1 MYFVLLKYYSNTKNL
16 KKNVFAKLSFSVEY
30 NLHVF
35 VFYRCETA
43 RQDVIKCRLCLSKY
57 FDKTFC
63 TLLINKN
70 CTNGTKKNTHGGTKN
85 CTLWNNNCVYIELK
99 TEHLGP
105 KLCTWD

>member
-16 KKNVFAKLSFSVEY
+16 KKNVFAKLSFSVEYKY

-70 CTNGTKKNTHGGTKN
+70 CTNGTKKNTHGGTK
-85 CTLWNNNCVYIELK
+85 TVHFGITTVY
-99 TEHLGP
+99 T
-105 KLCTWD
+105 